1 MLDRMLE
8 YLPDGLSYVICQMPD
23 ARRFAVWNARKS
35 YQGRWSPLMNISFQ
49 MRGSTNTALNEYPQ
63 KTYWLSKGCPISWW
77 LNSWISG
84 IPCFNVIFIPIGPP
98 ENSGPRNNSKKIG
111 DLLVQRGWCST
122 PKGEPAAN
130 PLRCLGHSTT
140 LLELMGFSDVIGFDW
155 CFNRFY
161 GILPWVLLVENHKSQ
176 VCKLLRDEHWIF

>member
-1 MLDRMLE
+1 
-8 YLPDGLSYVICQMPD
+8 MPV

-35 YQGRWSPLMNISFQ
+35 FLGRWSPLNISFQ
-49 MRGSTNTALNEYPQ
+49 MRGSTNTALNEYPP
-63 KTYWLSKGCPISWW
+63 KTYWLLKGCPISWW
-77 LNSWISG
+77 LNSWIMWNPIFTCNFYTHWISG
-84 IPCFNVIFIPIGPP
+84 KFWT
-98 ENSGPRNNSKKIG
+98 KKQLKKHV

-155 CFNRFY
+155 GFNRFY

-176 VCKLLRDEHWIF
+176 VCKLLRDENWIFKRR